1 MADKPVKSR
10 EIRLFL
16 SSTFRDMNAERDY
29 LVKCIFP
36 QIKEYCESRFLK
48 FVAVDLRWGITEEE
62 SRNGLVLSSCIEE
75 VDNCRPFFIG
85 ILGSRYGWS
94 PTATELKMLRPSLD
108 RERDWIERKINETAS
123 ITEMEIDYA
132 VLRDMDIPHA
142 AFFIRAD
149 SVEIDDDF
157 REECGSEAEAK
168 LVKLKAK
175 IRAQSKYPVN
185 EYESVE
191 QLGEMV
197 RQQLMEM
204 IDSEYPVTATDRRDA
219 LVDRHEKALE
229 HRADVCCDISSI
241 YNDFNQWLPSGERM
255 YIINGEHG
263 IGTST
268 AMCYG
273 VKRMRD
279 EGRARRVFYYDF
291 AQTDYS
297 RATAIG
303 TFNEFVDAIIRSED
317 GPDCIFAIDNSD
329 RLGSDEI
336 KTLLETLH
344 TLKSRIVIAA
354 GGLSPVVSM
363 TQYMESCPYSTIHGL
378 TKAQRRDFVVNFCRR
393 YRKTLSDAQVDK
405 IIPIT
410 NSPTFLTNILKRIVD
425 FGHMETLDEFIDKI
439 AADKYNV
446 YLSGLLKQNLEA
458 VKQLSC
464 GYEYGAG
471 TVGISLMLDGIS
483 EDDLVASTNM
493 SESKW
498 VLARPYVRSICSGNL
513 ERLTLLRRDW
523 GHECKMY
530 WSTPYRA
537 KIGHNM
543 IRWYLVEPSRLARGY
558 KAVSQIY
565 RDIWHLPFDE
575 VGDEAYEKLKEDV
588 SRMALSPDCILSLEI
603 NELNSLLN
611 TPPLSVGML
620 RNIRTNKSYGRQF
633 DELSTDDRKRLY
645 ERIVRI
651 ACDVN
656 GDLTAMAYEEIAKIE
671 AEHGETHKAA
681 LSHAEALMAKG
692 RCHAAIEYLDGQF
705 AAKPKGF
712 AGLFRKSPL
721 PDSREAVYAQIM
733 KIDAYMLRS
742 EFIEARKTYVEIEKT
757 LPKMVEQGII
767 GAEDADDLLS
777 MARIRIFYMCNRY
790 GTNDDVN
797 RVAAWFKDIDRWSRR
812 RGLDDRDTCLLR
824 YALIINAMRSGRGK
838 SVPDLAMWAGIS
850 AALVYGAYNNY
861 HGGRVTNLRSIVN
874 YHETGEYNDGY
885 AIVGKYNRRYD
896 LPLAFGEDWENVDL
910 EVRKTILD
918 EDSYF
923 IAMLKNIVIPAERSK
938 YDENH
943 EQLRKRLKL

>member
-1 MADKPVKSR
+1 MADKPSKSR

-94 PTATELKMLRPSLD
+94 PTATELQMLRPSLD
-108 RERDWIERKINETAS
+108 REREWIERKISETAS

-157 REECGSEAEAK
+157 REAHGSEAEAK
-168 LVKLKAK
+168 LAKLKAK

-185 EYESVE
+185 DYESVE

-204 IDSEYPVTATDRRDA
+204 IDSEYPVSDTDLIES
-219 LVDRHEKALE
+219 LVDRHEMALE
-229 HRADVCCDISSI
+229 QRADVCCDISSI
-241 YNDFNQWLPSGERM
+241 YNDFNQWLQSGERM
-255 YIINGEHG
+255 FIINGEHG

-268 AMCYG
+268 GLCYG
-273 VKRMRD
+273 AKRLRD
-279 EGRARRVFYYDF
+279 ECRVSKVFYYDF

-297 RATAIG
+297 RSTAMDAFG
-303 TFNEFVDAIIRSED
+303 EFVDVIVR
-317 GPDCIFAIDNSD
+317 PDDSANCIFAIDNSD
-329 RLGSDEI
+329 RLDSDEVN
-336 KTLLETLH
+336 TLLEKLH
-344 TLKSRIVIAA
+344 RLKSRIVIAA

-378 TKAQRRDFVVNFCRR
+378 TEAQRRDFVVNFCKR
-393 YRKTLSDAQVDK
+393 YRKTLSDAQVEK

-410 NSPTFLTNILKRIVD
+410 NSPTFLTSILKRIVD

-446 YLSGLLKQNLEA
+446 DLSGLLKQNLA
-458 VKQLSC
+458 AAKQLSC
-464 GYEYGAG
+464 VYEYVAG
-471 TVGISLMLDGIS
+471 TIGVSLMPDGIS
-483 EDDLVASTNM
+483 EDDLVAATNM
-493 SESKW
+493 TESKW
-498 VLARPYVRSICSGNL
+498 VLARPYVRTICSGNPG
-513 ERLTLLRRDW
+513 RMTVLRRDW

-530 WSTPYRA
+530 WSTPLRA
-537 KIGHNM
+537 KVGHDM
-543 IRWYLVEPSRLARGY
+543 IRWYLAKPSRLARGY
-558 KAVSQIY
+558 KAVAQIY

-575 VGDEAYEKLKEDV
+575 VGDEAYKKLQEDV
-588 SRMALSPDCILSLEI
+588 CRMAISPDCILTLEV
-603 NELNSLLN
+603 NDLNSLLN
-611 TPPLSVGML
+611 TPPVKISML
-620 RNIRTNKSYGRQF
+620 CNIRDNMSYGRYL
-633 DELSTDDRKRLY
+633 DELPPDELKMLY

-656 GDLTAMAYEEIAKIE
+656 GDLTAMAYEEISKIE
-671 AEHGETHKAA
+671 AERGETNKAA

-692 RCHAAIEYLDGQF
+692 RCRAAIEYLDGHF
-705 AAKPKGF
+705 SAKPKGF

-721 PDSREAVYAQIM
+721 PDSREAVYAQII

-742 EFIEARKTYVEIEKT
+742 EFIEARKTYVEMENT
-757 LPKMVEQGII
+757 LPKMVEKGII
-767 GAEDADDLLS
+767 SCVDADDLLS
-777 MARIRIFYMCNRY
+777 MGRIRIFYMCNRY

-797 RVAAWFKDIDRWSRR
+797 RVATWFKDIDRWSRR

-850 AALVYGAYNNY
+850 AALVYGSYNNY

-885 AIVGKYNRRYD
+885 AIVGKYDRRYD

-923 IAMLKNIVIPAERSK
+923 IAMLKNIVIPSERPK
-938 YDENH
+938 FDEKH
-943 EQLRKRLKL
+943 EELRKRLKL